1 MHTRTRPVKMAGT
14 LQRRC
19 ANCHCVVSTGAI
31 FGVWFFTVKQGIGL
45 RFHDMPTR
53 LPFDQLLV
61 PVRQISARITAA
73 RLAGYSSGLVFL
85 PLAPSEADWRA
96 LPHGAVLRG
105 LFANKVRK
113 AGDCFHLR
121 VGARAQTLLIV
132 ACLADEAGTF
142 ERLQAAG
149 KLARSALDG
158 EPQSLLL
165 WQQGC
170 PEEAANATL
179 SATIAALEAAA
190 FRFASFKSKPKRRMH
205 LARIDI
211 APGRKLPELD
221 LTLATS
227 AGNNLARWLTALP
240 PNTLDARG
248 YRRFLQELARRLK
261 LGFKFYGET
270 DLKRLGAGAFLAVAR
285 GNGTRDAGIAHLSY
299 RPRGAASRGSRT
311 GAVSRG
317 SRTGA
322 ALSLVGKGVCF
333 DTGGTNL
340 KPHKSMLD
348 MHTDMEGSAV
358 AVGSLYALH
367 ALRSPLAV
375 DCWLAITEN
384 RIGPLAYKPQDVV
397 RAFNGTTIQV
407 IHTDAEGRMILA
419 DALGLAAARKPRA
432 IIDYATLTGACVYAL
447 TERYSGAFTNRPE
460 ARDLIESAGSS
471 SGERVWCF
479 PMDADFD
486 TDLESGVA
494 DIMQCAADGKGDHI
508 LAARFLSRFVPKEIA
523 WLHLDL
529 AAGSRHGGLGHIA
542 TEITGFGVR
551 YTLDLLRRGWPPA
564 R

>member
-1 MHTRTRPVKMAGT
+1 M
-14 LQRRC
+14 
-19 ANCHCVVSTGAI
+19 
-31 FGVWFFTVKQGIGL
+31 GL
-45 RFHDMPTR
+45 RFYDMPTR
-53 LPFDQLLV
+53 LPFDHLLV
-61 PVRQISARITAA
+61 PVRQIGARITASLLA
-73 RLAGYSSGLVFL
+73 RYSSAMVFL
-85 PLAPSEADWRA
+85 PLTPTEADWKA

-105 LFANKVRK
+105 LYARKVRK

-121 VGARAQTLLIV
+121 VGAHAQTLLIV
-132 ACLADEAGTF
+132 ACLADQASTF
-142 ERLQAAG
+142 ERLQAAA

-158 EPQSLLL
+158 DPQSLLL

-170 PEEAANATL
+170 PADAANATL
-179 SATIAALEAAA
+179 SAAIAALEAAA
-190 FRFASFKSKPKRRMH
+190 FRFASFKSKPKTRDN
-205 LARIDI
+205 LLRIDI
-211 APGRKLPELD
+211 ASGRKFPELE
-221 LTLATS
+221 LTLATA

-248 YRRFLQELARRLK
+248 YRRLLQELSRRLK
-261 LGFKFYGET
+261 LRFKFYGEAA
-270 DLKRLGAGAFLAVAR
+270 LKRLGAGAFLAVSR
-285 GNGTRDAGIAHLSY
+285 GNGTRDAGIVHLSY
-299 RPRGAASRGSRT
+299 RPRGAAAP
-311 GAVSRG
+311 AV
-317 SRTGA
+317 
-322 ALSLVGKGVCF
+322 SLVGKGICF

-367 ALRSPLAV
+367 ALRSPMAV

-384 RIGPLAYKPQDVV
+384 LIGPLAYKPQDVV
-397 RAFNGTTIQV
+397 RAHNGTTIQV
-407 IHTDAEGRMILA
+407 IHTDAEGRMVLA
-419 DALGLAAARKPRA
+419 DALSLAAARKPRA

-479 PMDADFD
+479 PMDSDFD
-486 TDLESGVA
+486 TDLESSVA
-494 DIMQCAADGKGDHI
+494 DVLQCATDGKGDHI

-564 R
+564 PLPKAAASRSRK

>member
-1 MHTRTRPVKMAGT
+1 
-14 LQRRC
+14 
-19 ANCHCVVSTGAI
+19 
-31 FGVWFFTVKQGIGL
+31 
-45 RFHDMPTR
+45 MPTR

-61 PVRQISARITAA
+61 PVRQISARLSAA
-73 RLAGYSSGLVFL
+73 LLARYSSALVFL
-85 PLAPSEADWRA
+85 PLSPSDGDWKA

-105 LFANKVRK
+105 LYARKVRK

-132 ACLADEAGTF
+132 ACVAEDAGTF
-142 ERLQAAG
+142 ERLQAAA

-158 EPQSLLL
+158 DPESLLL

-170 PEEAANATL
+170 AAAPASATL
-179 SATIAALEAAA
+179 SAAVAALQAAA
-190 FRFASFKSKPKRRMH
+190 FRFASFKSKPKPREQ
-205 LARIDI
+205 LQRIDI
-211 APGRKLPELD
+211 AAARKLPDLD
-221 LTLATS
+221 LTLATA

-248 YRRFLQELARRLK
+248 YRRLLQELARRLR
-261 LGFKFYGET
+261 LGFKFHGEAA
-270 DLKRLGAGAFLAVAR
+270 LKRLGAGAFLAVAR

-299 RPRGAASRGSRT
+299 RPRGAAAPS
-311 GAVSRG
+311 V
-317 SRTGA
+317 
-322 ALSLVGKGVCF
+322 SLVGKGICF

-348 MHTDMEGSAV
+348 MHMDMEGSAV
-358 AVGSLYALH
+358 ALGSLYALH

-397 RAFNGTTIQV
+397 RAHNGTTIQV
-407 IHTDAEGRMILA
+407 IHTDAEGRMVLA
-419 DALGLAAARKPRA
+419 DALSLAAARKPRA

-460 ARDLIESAGSS
+460 ARDLIESAGAS

-486 TDLESGVA
+486 TDLESQVA
-494 DIMQCAADGKGDHI
+494 DILQCAADGKGDHI

-564 R
+564 PPRSTASARQ

>member
-1 MHTRTRPVKMAGT
+1 MHTPTCPVKMAGT
-14 LQRRC
+14 LQRPC
-19 ANCHCVVSTGAI
+19 ADCQRYLDFRTVGAI

-61 PVRQISARITAA
+61 PVRQIGARITASLLA
-73 RLAGYSSGLVFL
+73 RYSSALVFL
-85 PLAPSEADWRA
+85 PLTPSEADWTA
-96 LPHGAVLRG
+96 LPHGAGLRG
-105 LFANKVRK
+105 LYANKVRK

-132 ACLADEAGTF
+132 ACLADEASTF

-158 EPQSLLL
+158 EPQSLLI

-170 PEEAANATL
+170 EGGPADASL
-179 SATIAALEAAA
+179 SAAVAALEAAA
-190 FRFASFKSKPKRRMH
+190 FRFATFKTKPKPRAR
-205 LARIDI
+205 LTRIDI
-211 APGRKLPELD
+211 AAAMKLPDLD
-221 LTLATS
+221 LTLATA

-248 YRRFLQELARRLK
+248 YRRLLQELSRRLK
-261 LGFKFYGET
+261 LGFKFLGET

-299 RPRGAASRGSRT
+299 RPRGAAAP
-311 GAVSRG
+311 AV
-317 SRTGA
+317 
-322 ALSLVGKGVCF
+322 SLVGKGICF

-397 RAFNGTTIQV
+397 RAYNGTTIQV
-407 IHTDAEGRMILA
+407 IHTD
-419 DALGLAAARKPRA
+419 P
-432 IIDYATLTGACVYAL
+432 
-447 TERYSGAFTNRPE
+447 
-460 ARDLIESAGSS
+460 
-471 SGERVWCF
+471 
-479 PMDADFD
+479 
-486 TDLESGVA
+486 
-494 DIMQCAADGKGDHI
+494 
-508 LAARFLSRFVPKEIA
+508 
-523 WLHLDL
+523 
-529 AAGSRHGGLGHIA
+529 
-542 TEITGFGVR
+542 
-551 YTLDLLRRGWPPA
+551 
-564 R
+564 